1 MSKKRNDMD
10 ALVAKL
16 MRPRSTAQDPQGITP
31 QDPTPAQRITAHRDT
46 SMPEK
51 KHYKPKPESDPR
63 KTISNEM
70 VEELNLT
77 PEMVRAINKIR
88 ERDRTARERDTRSG
102 TTYGLKEGYK
112 RHTFA
117 LNVEQLETLKEIAK
131 DQKVSLYHLI
141 ENIFTDY
148 IKRYDN
154 DKR

>member
-16 MRPRSTAQDPQGITP
+16 MRPRSTAQDPAMIQEAAPAPAGDIIT
-31 QDPTPAQRITAHRDT
+31 
-46 SMPEK
+46 PEK
-51 KHYKPKPESDPR
+51 KHYKPKPESEPR
-63 KTISNEM
+63 KTISKEM
-70 VEELNLT
+70 IEDLNLT

-148 IKRYDN
+148 IKRYDK
-154 DKR
+154 D

>member
-16 MRPRSTAQDPQGITP
+16 MRPRSTAQDPAPAQGITAP
-31 QDPTPAQRITAHRDT
+31 SGDT

-51 KHYKPKPESDPR
+51 KRYKPKPESNPR

-70 VEELNLT
+70 AEEFNLT
-77 PEMVRAINKIR
+77 AEMVRAINKIR

-141 ENIFTDY
+141 EIIFTDY